1 MTEAQKYQGALY
13 KEKPTKSQK
22 RKSVTIAENAVTHK
36 PREAYVE
43 DAPDADGGVPPP
55 APSPPP
61 ATPALPAP
69 KSDAKAVNV
78 FDFQDPSTPETPA
91 NGSREQMK
99 MLSDAPSIFDKST
112 QLVEYKDTNN
122 AAFEEDGF
130 CYGSGPI
137 PPAPL
142 YNQASNVSMEFV
154 TPAPSKAD
162 RRRRDRDQPP
172 PSLEHSASSLIGKRK
187 RGQPEDASDDVSMVD
202 APAATPQLNHS
213 GLTGGLSQM
222 MRMQSPDYRS
232 DEDSGRNHP
241 VSPVKRTRRNK
252 ETHSENG
259 LGISMGQKLISL
271 IGGATGVT
279 SAHGSSND
287 PTKALVRSR
296 RHSSSDDGDKAR
308 KATKKKSKDKEK
320 EKKDKK
326 HKSTSTALV
335 HVKHDS
341 DSDTHTPPRRLK
353 AIEYKRR
360 GDGDDRSRSPRAN
373 KHRKDRE
380 REREPKDK
388 DNQMVLYKD
397 KEKDGSD
404 SDAETD
410 AHREKAAAFLALV
423 NKGPESERG
432 YSVHK
437 ALRKF
442 HREVVAASPAA
453 SEDGKE
459 KEKEKKRGRSRH
471 RDRDRGEEEELWR
484 MLRLK
489 RNDRGEV
496 VVFI

>member
-13 KEKPTKSQK
+13 KEKPAKNK
-22 RKSVTIAENAVTHK
+22 RKSVTIAENAVIHK

-43 DAPDADGGVPPP
+43 DAPDVDSVPPP

-78 FDFQDPSTPETPA
+78 FDFQEPCTPEPSA
-91 NGSREQMK
+91 NGSKEQMK
-99 MLSDAPSIFDKST
+99 MLSDAPSIFDTST
-112 QLVEYKDTNN
+112 QLVQYKDKDND
-122 AAFEEDGF
+122 AFEEDGF

-137 PPAPL
+137 PPAP

-154 TPAPSKAD
+154 TPAQSKRD
-162 RRRRDRDQPP
+162 RRRRDRDQVP

-187 RGQPEDASDDVSMVD
+187 RGQPEDVSMVD

-232 DEDSGRNHP
+232 DENAGRNHP

-252 ETHSENG
+252 DKENGQAENG

-279 SAHGSSND
+279 GVNGTSND
-287 PTKALVRSR
+287 PTKALVRTR

-308 KATKKKSKDKEK
+308 KSAKKKSK

-326 HKSTSTALV
+326 QKSTSTALV
-335 HVKHDS
+335 PVKHDS
-341 DSDTHTPPRRLK
+341 DSETPPPRLK

-360 GDGDDRSRSPRAN
+360 GDADDRSRSPRAI
-373 KHRKDRE
+373 KRKDRE
-380 REREPKDK
+380 RDTKEKEKEKDK
-388 DNQMVLYKD
+388 QMVLYKD
-397 KEKDGSD
+397 KDGSD
-404 SDAETD
+404 SDSDVD
-410 AHREKAAAFLALV
+410 ARREKAAAFLALV

-432 YSVHK
+432 CSVHK
-437 ALRKF
+437 ALKKF
-442 HREVVAASPAA
+442 HREIVAGSPAG
-453 SEDGKE
+453 SEDGKD
-459 KEKEKKRGRSRH
+459 KKRGRSRH
-471 RDRDRGEEEELWR
+471 RDRDRGEEDALWR
-484 MLRLK
+484 TLRMK
-489 RNDRGEV
+489 MNDRGEMV
-496 VVFI
+496 LFL